1 MQETD
6 SREMRK
12 RLLRLIKDYFDNSR
26 EVASDLTAF
35 SIGLAIGLLPLILRE
50 SISLSGSGVALE
62 YQEIFHIIA
71 NAILLGVFF
80 LIFNGIADKAGAIVL
95 FILTLALFKDQEI
108 ANVFKAILNESDIST
123 FVYAFIFFSAFR
135 ICEFLRFNWKNKK
148 ETLNSVEEPDA
159 LISLNIR
166 SEK

>member
-1 MQETD
+1 RRMQETD

-80 LIFNGIADKAGAIVL
+80 LIFNGIADKAG
-95 FILTLALFKDQEI
+95 
-108 ANVFKAILNESDIST
+108 
-123 FVYAFIFFSAFR
+123 
-135 ICEFLRFNWKNKK
+135 
-148 ETLNSVEEPDA
+148 
-159 LISLNIR
+159 
-166 SEK
+166 

>member
-123 FVYAFIFFSAFR
+123 FVYAFIFLALFAFVSSFDLIVR
-135 ICEFLRFNWKNKK
+135 TKK
-148 ETLNSVEEPDA
+148 KPEIQKKSPMH
-159 LISLNIR
+159 
-166 SEK
+166 